1 MLANGHVAGVDTF
14 TLIVLVLDEP
24 INQFTFPALMSL
36 IDRKRK
42 LIDLWVILACLTVQQ
57 VFQLGSLA

>member
-36 IDRKRK
+36 KDRKRK
-42 LIDLWVILACLTVQQ
+42 LIDWWVILACLTVQQ
-57 VFQLGSLA
+57 VFQVGSLA